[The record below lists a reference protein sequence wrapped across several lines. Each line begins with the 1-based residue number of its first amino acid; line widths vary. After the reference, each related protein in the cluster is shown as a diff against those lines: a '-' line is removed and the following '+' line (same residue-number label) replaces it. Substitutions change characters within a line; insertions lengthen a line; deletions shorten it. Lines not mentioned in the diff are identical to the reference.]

1 MHICLLA
8 DNQFVTSEGIST
20 LLSDYGVESI
30 IRVETTG
37 QLQEKLTLHPES
49 LVILDYTLFN
59 FVSMQQM
66 LNLKIAADKSNW
78 LLFSD
83 ELSEQFLRYVVASD
97 DTISLVMKQDS
108 EKEIRSALQNT
119 INGIPYICDFAKQ
132 ILNEKPITEDS
143 IVSLTASERMILHE
157 IALGKTT
164 KEIAYDKNLSFHTV
178 NSHRK
183 NIYRK
188 LGVNNLHEAIR
199 YAIRA
204 GLFDVTDYYI

>member
-30 IRVETTG
+30 IRVETTS
-37 QLQEKLTLHPES
+37 QLQEKLTLHPDS

-83 ELSEQFLRYVVASD
+83 ELSEQFLRYVLASD

-119 INGIPYICDFAKQ
+119 INDIPYICDFAKQ